1 MNLRIPEALSA
12 RHSAIGPTSLPGRKQ
27 RVRGDAVVRLPAA
40 TLAGVHTEEIAMNET
55 DVFVLADHAL
65 DHVVSRIADDQW
77 EMAMPASYTR
87 RGETEV
93 PSLRTVIAYHAYDDA
108 WVPDML
114 SGRTID
120 ETGKDK
126 FDGDLLGDDPKAAFS
141 AIVAKA
147 CAAAGEFQD
156 FDRTVHCSFGD
167 FTAREYLWQT
177 NAFRGMRAWDIA
189 QVIGVDAELPDDL
202 VQGLWDELSP
212 VADAYRAYGVFP
224 PAVAV
229 SDDAPLL
236 DRLLGMT
243 GRNPR

>member
-1 MNLRIPEALSA
+1 VALSA
-12 RHSAIGPTSLPGRKQ
+12 RHSAIGATSLPGCKQ
-27 RVRGDAVVRLPAA
+27 RVRGDAVERVPAA
-40 TLAGVHTEEIAMNET
+40 TLAGVHTEEIAMSET

-77 EMAMPASYTR
+77 DMAMPASYTR

-189 QVIGVDAELPDDL
+189 QVIGVDPELPDDL

-212 VADAYRAYGVFP
+212 VAYAYRAYGVFP